1 MTVKMT
7 KRKLNK
13 QIEPNTEYP
22 DKHSQRNN
30 RPKNELI

>member
-1 MTVKMT
+1 MIEKMT

-13 QIEPNTEYP
+13 QIEPNTNY

>member
-13 QIEPNTEYP
+13 QIEPNTNY

-30 RPKNELI
+30 RPKNELN

>member
-1 MTVKMT
+1 MIEKRT

-13 QIEPNTEYP
+13 QIEPNTNY